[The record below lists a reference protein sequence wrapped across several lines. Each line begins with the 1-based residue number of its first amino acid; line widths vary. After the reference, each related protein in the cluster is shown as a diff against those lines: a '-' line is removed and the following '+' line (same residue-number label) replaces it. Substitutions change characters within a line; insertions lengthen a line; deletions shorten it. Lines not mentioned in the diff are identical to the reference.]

1 MSQPLQQPAPRG
13 ERYSENNL
21 VWVDMEMSGLNPDS
35 DRVLEI
41 AIVITDAELE
51 VVAEGPVL
59 VAAPVRCRAR
69 WHGQLE
75 YLDPRAVRTD
85 SEGARVDDGRVDG
98 Q

>member
-13 ERYSENNL
+13 ARYSENNL

-41 AIVITDAELE
+41 AIVITDSELE

-59 VAAPVRCRAR
+59 VVHQSDAVLGGMDN
-69 WHGQLE
+69 WNTSTHGRSGLT
-75 YLDPRAVRTD
+75 AKV
-85 SEGARVDDGRVDG
+85 RVDDGRVDG